1 MHNNKLKG
9 NLYLLLTA
17 ILWGGGFIFQRWGG
31 EHLSAFSFNAFRMII
46 TSLTFLI
53 LYLITY
59 KKNIEKETKELN
71 KKTLIYALI
80 TGTVLFIGY
89 YCQQIGLEHIT
100 AAKSGFL
107 TSTQVVII
115 PILAIFLNK
124 KAKIQVWISALLAL
138 IGFYIMSMNE
148 KFVPS
153 LWDLITILGA
163 LFFSIQV
170 LMFDHVKE
178 SINFY
183 KYGMILALT
192 TSVLS
197 FIFACIFDTTS
208 STNILSATIPAL
220 YLGIF
225 SGALAYI
232 FEVKGHKYNTNP
244 TVAVLIMSLESVF
257 ALIFGFIFLKEV
269 ISLKEGI
276 GCIIVGLS
284 VILSQ
289 LDFKEIKLFKN
300 KMTD

>member
-1 MHNNKLKG
+1 MSDKLKG
-9 NLYLLLTA
+9 NIYLLLTA

-31 EHLSAFSFNAFRMII
+31 NHLSAFSFNAYRMII
-46 TSLTFLI
+46 TALTFLV

-59 KKNIEKETKELN
+59 KKNIEKETKTIN
-71 KKTLIYALI
+71 QKTFIYACF
-80 TGTVLFIGY
+80 TGVVLFIGY

-115 PILAIFLNK
+115 PILAIFLKK
-124 KAKIQVWISALLAL
+124 KAKLQVWVSALLAL

-148 KFVPS
+148 KFIPS
-153 LWDLITILGA
+153 VWDLITILGA
-163 LFFSIQV
+163 IFFSIQV

-183 KYGMILALT
+183 KYGMILATT
-192 TSVLS
+192 TSLLS
-197 FIFACIFDTTS
+197 FIFASVFDNTS
-208 STNILSATIPAL
+208 FNNIIEATVPAL

-257 ALIFGFIFLKEV
+257 ALIFGFIFLKEI

-289 LDFKEIKLFKN
+289 IDLKELKINRK
-300 KMTD
+300 